1 MRKAFAGYGGG
12 FPVFNQDLMD
22 CVTNEYISHLHRV
35 ADAPPPWEPRIWTFE
50 EACAGI
56 QGVEFCEGIPRQTS
70 PGYPLC
76 MYTEGPG
83 KTDFF
88 GKEGEYSF
96 TSKACVELRNKV
108 DLILNNAR
116 LGIRDQHCFM
126 TFLKDERRKIKKSDE
141 GNTRM
146 ISGTD
151 LAFLIACRMYFGD
164 FIRWMMS
171 NRIRNGSAVGVNP
184 FGEEWGIL
192 YRHLLNGKA
201 DCIDGDYEAYDKSER
216 ENLHYVSFKVAESY
230 YHNSLED
237 DRNVRLVLS
246 QEILNPQYLC
256 DGIIWSAHGSMPSG
270 SFFTTMF
277 NTIANNVLL
286 RYAIVGAAIGKDHR
300 IATEV
305 DFVHSV
311 SLLEKDARFI
321 ALGDDNIWS
330 LTGTLRNLVVP
341 GKVAQILGDLGFKY
355 TAADKTPLDT
365 NYREL
370 KFCTFLK
377 RGFYIAD
384 KTVLAPLDI
393 KTIKEMP
400 YWTKKNAPPDNEYE
414 VLTQALY
421 ELSLHSPEYFDKFA
435 PRFIDASVKHYG
447 KPPPFT
453 THRACRAKIRTMVA
467 MF

>member
-1 MRKAFAGYGGG
+1 
-12 FPVFNQDLMD
+12 
-22 CVTNEYISHLHRV
+22 
-35 ADAPPPWEPRIWTFE
+35 
-50 EACAGI
+50 
-56 QGVEFCEGIPRQTS
+56 
-70 PGYPLC
+70 
-76 MYTEGPG
+76 
-83 KTDFF
+83 
-88 GKEGEYSF
+88 
-96 TSKACVELRNKV
+96 
-108 DLILNNAR
+108 
-116 LGIRDQHCFM
+116 
-126 TFLKDERRKIKKSDE
+126 
-141 GNTRM
+141 
-146 ISGTD
+146 
-151 LAFLIACRMYFGD
+151 
-164 FIRWMMS
+164 
-171 NRIRNGSAVGVNP
+171 
-184 FGEEWGIL
+184 
-192 YRHLLNGKA
+192 
-201 DCIDGDYEAYDKSER
+201 
-216 ENLHYVSFKVAESY
+216 
-230 YHNSLED
+230 
-237 DRNVRLVLS
+237 
-246 QEILNPQYLC
+246 
-256 DGIIWSAHGSMPSG
+256 MPSG

-330 LTGTLRNLVVP
+330 LTGTLRDLVVP